1 MLLQLTSNGMGSGDE
16 VLGMQL
22 IENYFKLILQ
32 EESLPKV
39 IVFYNG
45 GVKLLT
51 EGSTVIDSLKAIEA
65 KGVQLLACKTCL
77 NHFELQDKQLVGK
90 AGTMLDIIALQ
101 NEADKV
107 VNL

>member
-32 EESLPKV
+32 EDSLPKV
-39 IVFYNG
+39 LVFYNS
-45 GVKLLT
+45 GVKLLA
-51 EGSTVIDSLKAIEA
+51 EGSTVIASLKAIEA

-77 NHFELQDKQLVGK
+77 NHFKLMDKQLVGK

-107 VNL
+107 VSL